1 MSRKHIAT
9 FALLAA
15 AALPAPAFRVGVTAD
30 HLKAEINDRPV
41 AVAIVHSCTGGEG
54 YTGEAKLTCG
64 GMKGRPVGFET
75 EKDREAVFEDVA
87 RLFPLQPGTHAFE
100 GEVVLTDTGGGET
113 TEADSVTVD
122 FRRWNSIGFEVP

>member
-1 MSRKHIAT
+1 M
-9 FALLAA
+9 
-15 AALPAPAFRVGVTAD
+15 
-30 HLKAEINDRPV
+30 
-41 AVAIVHSCTGGEG
+41 AVAIVHSCTDGEG

-87 RLFPLQPGTHAFE
+87 RLFPLQPATHAFE

-113 TEADSVTVD
+113 TAADSVTVD